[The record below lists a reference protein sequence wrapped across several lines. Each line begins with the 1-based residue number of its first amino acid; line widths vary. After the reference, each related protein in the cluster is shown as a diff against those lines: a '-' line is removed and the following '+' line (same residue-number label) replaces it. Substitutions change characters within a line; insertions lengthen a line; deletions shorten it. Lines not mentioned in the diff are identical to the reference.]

1 MESKVNKI
9 YEIREGFHI
18 DLSRIIAIRQFVD
31 IEGQGKDRRQR
42 CWIEVYMD
50 CDQIVV
56 IDYVTIEDLQD
67 SYNLILT
74 AWQSYANQEEPI
86 LI

>member
-1 MESKVNKI
+1 MIDRI

-18 DLSRIIAIRQFVD
+18 DLGRIIAVRQFVD
-31 IEGQGKDRRQR
+31 IERKGNVRHRH

-56 IDYVTIEDLQD
+56 VDCVSVNDLQD
-67 SYNLILT
+67 EYNLILR
-74 AWQSYANQEEPI
+74 AWQTFANQEM
-86 LI
+86 LYQ